1 MFQPV
6 QFHPEVETRVR
17 WVEETN
23 PADIVEKT
31 YRELATGTPSTELL
45 TASTLAVVRSTELPP
60 QHHGGPLH
68 PVCGVH
74 AVHHVSDRLPGET
87 GFLPIIQHVA
97 LANNHVHSPQ
107 MGPYLMPAIEPLEG
121 TPGEIGSYH
130 ISDAELTEGLSE
142 RVQQAT
148 SGVEATKGAFH
159 KSLRALAAPAAEHYY
174 LWLLERLSP
183 GEALDQLLPL
193 AIARNGLDDHNFL
206 FPVYSARA
214 LDCIGWEWADVVM
227 RPPVRYQARRA
238 SRLIRNGYDFGAI
251 EALLDE
257 YKLLE
262 IDIPERSNPGETERI
277 GELGLAMGRSK
288 NYLDNI
294 EPLARALAGGL
305 SLEGTGEALSVGAAA
320 AYISTSY
327 GNPMD
332 SHLHT
337 GTNNRRYL
345 LGMPGVSRRNRILAL
360 LTGFTGP
367 EVLLAERLLNW
378 GENLDGDITAP
389 LPDRDQDS
397 LLDALVESIEA
408 QPWLDWRKIGV
419 AATVAPDSVRET
431 VALARQYA
439 DKGYDDQAYFERL
452 GEIACRDDF
461 TEMHALKHFQAIVDE
476 YYATRKPFRWVH
488 MAAAAKSAAI
498 IHLGKEHRI
507 YEQAKELLAA

>member
-6 QFHPEVETRVR
+6 QFRPDVEARVR
-17 WVEETN
+17 WVEETD
-23 PADIVEKT
+23 PAEIVEAT
-31 YRELATGTPSTELL
+31 YRELARGTPALDLL

-74 AVHHVSDRLPGET
+74 AVHHVAKRLPGET
-87 GFLPIIQHVA
+87 GFLPTIQHVA

-121 TPGEIGSYH
+121 APGEIGSYH
-130 ISDAELTEGLSE
+130 ISDAELTEGMSE
-142 RVQQAT
+142 HAQRAT
-148 SGVEATKGAFH
+148 SGIEATKGAFH

-214 LDCIGWEWADVVM
+214 LDCIGWTCADVVM

-238 SRLIRNGYDFGAI
+238 SRLIRNDYDFNAI

-257 YKLLE
+257 YRLLE
-262 IDIPERSNPGETERI
+262 RDIPEHGHPGETERI

-294 EPLARALAGGL
+294 EPLARALADGL
-305 SLEGTGEALSVGAAA
+305 SLEGAGEALSVGAAA

-345 LGMPGVSRRNRILAL
+345 LRMPGVSRRNRILGL

-378 GENLDGDITAP
+378 DVNLDGDVTRS
-389 LPDRDQDS
+389 LPDRDQTS
-397 LLDALVESIEA
+397 LLDALVESIEG

-419 AATVAPDSVRET
+419 ALTVAPDSVKET

-439 DKGYDDQAYFERL
+439 EKGYDPEAYFERL

-461 TEMHALKHFQAIVDE
+461 TEMHALKHFQAIADE
-476 YYATRKPFRWVH
+476 YYTTRAPYRWLH

-507 YEQAKELLAA
+507 YDEAKELLAA